1 MGFPQISHVTPY
13 QSRGTSEG
21 SDFNKIVFT
30 EGSVID
36 SSNKLG
42 WLFLSILLY
51 LVPISCHHKISQA
64 AKMKYYSYLS
74 FLV

>member
-1 MGFPQISHVTPY
+1 MPVMRFPQISHTVTY

-21 SDFNKIVFT
+21 SDFNKILFT

-42 WLFLSILLY
+42 WLFLNIVFY

-64 AKMKYYSYLS
+64 AKNEI
-74 FLV
+74 